1 MVYAPVIHFIN
12 ETSRTF
18 YQAFK
23 DCNNLVCLP
32 FFDNEDGTYGNL
44 FGVVDGC
51 NCIKKVMGFGELS
64 ITSMVASFRYCYA
77 LEYIGK
83 LNTHDLTYL
92 NATQTYGS
100 CYSLERI
107 EELDAYSVNANQGQV
122 WNQSPSLRYCLI
134 KNIGHNANNFTN
146 YINFQSNTLYG
157 VPNDKHPDARQS
169 LVDSLLTYSYDRVND
184 PDGLGTAGTTCTITL
199 SANSY
204 AQLTAS
210 EIEQI
215 TAKGYTLTHP

>member
-1 MVYAPVIHFIN
+1 
-12 ETSRTF
+12 
-18 YQAFK
+18 
-23 DCNNLVCLP
+23 
-32 FFDNEDGTYGNL
+32 
-44 FGVVDGC
+44 
-51 NCIKKVMGFGELS
+51 MGFGELS
-64 ITSMVASFRYCYA
+64 ITSMTASFRYCYA

-92 NATQTYGS
+92 SATQTYGS

-107 EELDAYSVNANQGQV
+107 EELDAYSVNANQGNIFQ
-122 WNQSPSLRYCLI
+122 QSVGLRYCLI

-146 YINFQSNTLYG
+146 YISFQYNTLYG
-157 VPNDKHPDARQS
+157 IPNDKHPDARQS

-210 EIEQI
+210 EIEAI

>member
-1 MVYAPVIHFIN
+1 
-12 ETSRTF
+12 
-18 YQAFK
+18 
-23 DCNNLVCLP
+23 
-32 FFDNEDGTYGNL
+32 
-44 FGVVDGC
+44 
-51 NCIKKVMGFGELS
+51 MGFGELS
-64 ITSMVASFRYCYA
+64 ITSMTASFRYCYA

-146 YINFQSNTLYG
+146 YISFQYNTLYG
-157 VPNDKHPDARQS
+157 IPNDKHPDARQS

-210 EIEQI
+210 EIEAI

>member
-1 MVYAPVIHFIN
+1 M
-12 ETSRTF
+12 T
-18 YQAFK
+18 
-23 DCNNLVCLP
+23 
-32 FFDNEDGTYGNL
+32 
-44 FGVVDGC
+44 
-51 NCIKKVMGFGELS
+51 
-64 ITSMVASFRYCYA
+64 ASFRYCYA

-92 NATQTYGS
+92 SATQTYGS

-146 YINFQSNTLYG
+146 FINFQSNTLYG

-184 PDGLGTAGTTCTITL
+184 PDNLGTAGTTCTITL

-204 AQLTAS
+204 AQLTES